1 MTTSHSQLPTPK
13 RFLLGHWMLRV
24 GSCLLVPITQTLVP
38 PAQVVLV
45 PCSVP
50 GVSGSVVCG
59 TLEVPENRAQPGRK
73 IPLNIV
79 VLKATGPVRKP
90 DPILPLQGGPGQAA
104 TPLAGF
110 YARALAPLRED
121 RDIVLVDV
129 RGTGRS
135 NPLPCDF
142 TTAAA
147 MGSGDLL
154 PSAVVTECR
163 KAAERHADP
172 KQYTT
177 AEITRDLEDVRR
189 AMKVERWNTYGTSY
203 GTRLGQ
209 EYLRRYPAAI
219 RTATLKGVAAP
230 SLAIPLPYARDW
242 QGVLE
247 RTLAPATRDQL
258 AAVLSALRQKPLTV
272 MHDGM
277 QVAISAGL
285 LAEALRNQMYN
296 PASIPAAI
304 RIIESASK
312 GDFAPAAQTIVR
324 LRRAWSNDLAI
335 GMFLSVTCS
344 EDIPRIPS
352 SGLDRHVGG
361 TLLGDFRVRQQTEA
375 CRQWPSALPPRDNG
389 KPVVSDV
396 PVLLVSGD
404 IDPVTPP
411 SYGEEVLRG
420 LRNGRHI
427 VLKNHGH
434 AMGPEAP
441 CIVAIMKQFI
451 DGASVAG
458 LDVSCAI
465 AARL

>member
-1 MTTSHSQLPTPK
+1 
-13 RFLLGHWMLRV
+13 LGV
-24 GSCLLVPITQTLVP
+24 GSCLLISVTSAQTGSVTLSE
-38 PAQVVLV
+38 
-45 PCSVP
+45 CSIP
-50 GVSGSVVCG
+50 GVGGTVVCG
-59 TLEVPENRAQPGRK
+59 SFEVPENRAKPTRK

-79 VLKATGPVRKP
+79 VLKATGSARQP
-90 DPILPLQGGPGQAA
+90 DPIVPLQGGPGQAA
-104 TPLAGF
+104 VPLAGF
-110 YARALAPLRED
+110 YSRTLAPLREE
-121 RDIVLVDV
+121 RDIVLIDV

-142 TTAAA
+142 TTKE
-147 MGSGDLL
+147 SLRSLDLL
-154 PSAVVTECR
+154 PPAAVTECR
-163 KAAERHADP
+163 KAAEQHADP
-172 KQYTT
+172 RQYTT

-189 AMKVERWNTYGTSY
+189 AMNIERWNVYGTSY

-242 QGVLE
+242 QGMLE
-247 RTLAPATRDQL
+247 RTLSAGTRDQL
-258 AAVLSALRQKPLTV
+258 VRVLSALRKQPATV
-272 MHDGM
+272 THDGM
-277 QVAISAGL
+277 QVAISAGVF
-285 LAEALRNQMYN
+285 AEALRNQMYN
-296 PASIPAAI
+296 PASVPAAI
-304 RIIESASK
+304 RIIESAAN

-324 LRRAWSNDLAI
+324 LRRAWSNDLSI
-335 GMFLSVTCS
+335 GMFLSVTCA

-352 SGLDRHVGG
+352 TGLDRFVSG
-361 TLLGDFRVRQQTEA
+361 TVLGDFRVRQQITA
-375 CRQWPSALPPRDNG
+375 CGLWPAAPPPSDTA

-411 SYGEEVLRG
+411 RYGDEVVRT

-441 CIVAIMKQFI
+441 CIVSIMKQFI
-451 DGASVAG
+451 DRGSAAS
-458 LDVSCAI
+458 LDVSCA
-465 AARL
+465 R